1 MYHYKALYSFWFIL
15 YMSIRRDDKCQYQ
28 TEMLIFVGKQV
39 TFCHNCNLWE
49 MLRLNLTSNL
59 MSGCD
64 LHFVIAKNIT
74 HLWKFDFCWR
84 LDSFAGTFVGFR
96 ISVMAWMSRWM
107 LINKDLIPLVF
118 YSLGSI
124 GLAVMTVM
132 NIVLFYR
139 LLQSDFIRKKES
151 TIKVD

>member
-1 MYHYKALYSFWFIL
+1 M
-15 YMSIRRDDKCQYQ
+15 
-28 TEMLIFVGKQV
+28 
-39 TFCHNCNLWE
+39 
-49 MLRLNLTSNL
+49 
-59 MSGCD
+59 
-64 LHFVIAKNIT
+64 
-74 HLWKFDFCWR
+74 
-84 LDSFAGTFVGFR
+84 GFR

-151 TIKVD
+151 TIKMD

>member
-1 MYHYKALYSFWFIL
+1 M
-15 YMSIRRDDKCQYQ
+15 
-28 TEMLIFVGKQV
+28 
-39 TFCHNCNLWE
+39 
-49 MLRLNLTSNL
+49 
-59 MSGCD
+59 
-64 LHFVIAKNIT
+64 
-74 HLWKFDFCWR
+74 
-84 LDSFAGTFVGFR
+84 GFR

-151 TIKVD
+151 AIKVD